1 MAKNPTDFAQ
11 QNTERAVQ
19 VTNYGM
25 NWMLEI
31 AEQNLNQSKAALEG
45 LLMITRKAVDGIDHQ
60 ASVVR
65 ERSLLLAEET
75 LSNTFDFAQK
85 LVRMREPQELAQL
98 QSEFVSRQ
106 AQALEIKPRNLGRP
120 WRREPTTWRRPR
132 CGRRPKR
139 RVGNP
144 KPRDELL
151 NLGPRR
157 HASWPGH
164 SARRR
169 RA

>member
-106 AQALEIKPRNLGRP
+106 AQVLGDQTN
-120 WRREPTTWRRPR
+120 ELGQSMMQGADEVANTTMQ
-132 CGRRPKR
+132 G
-139 RVGNP
+139 VA
-144 KPRDELL
+144 E
-151 NLGPRR
+151 
-157 HASWPGH
+157 S
-164 SARRR
+164 SRRR
-169 RA
+169 SEAA

>member
-45 LLMITRKAVDGIDHQ
+45 LLMITRKAVHGIDHQ

-85 LVRMREPQELAQL
+85 LVHMREPQELAQL

-106 AQALEIKPRNLGRP
+106 AQV
-120 WRREPTTWRRPR
+120 
-132 CGRRPKR
+132 
-139 RVGNP
+139 VGNQT
-144 KPRDELL
+144 KEL
-151 NLGPRR
+151 
-157 HASWPGH
+157 GH
-164 SARRR
+164 SIAQGASEVAKTAMREAAESSR
-169 RA
+169 

>member
-45 LLMITRKAVDGIDHQ
+45 LLMITRKAVHGIDHQ

-106 AQALEIKPRNLGRP
+106 AQVLADQTKEFGQTLMQGASEMAK
-120 WRREPTTWRRPR
+120 TTERTAETIR
-132 CGRRPKR
+132 KR
-139 RVGNP
+139 
-144 KPRDELL
+144 
-151 NLGPRR
+151 
-157 HASWPGH
+157 S
-164 SARRR
+164 
-169 RA
+169 

>member
-19 VTNYGM
+19 VTNFGM

-85 LVRMREPQELAQL
+85 LVRIREPQELAQL

-106 AQALEIKPRNLGRP
+106 AQVLGDQ
-120 WRREPTTWRRPR
+120 T
-132 CGRRPKR
+132 K
-139 RVGNP
+139 
-144 KPRDELL
+144 ELGQSNCHFIL
-151 NLGPRR
+151 RLVLDVPMYC
-157 HASWPGH
+157 SL
-164 SARRR
+164 
-169 RA
+169 